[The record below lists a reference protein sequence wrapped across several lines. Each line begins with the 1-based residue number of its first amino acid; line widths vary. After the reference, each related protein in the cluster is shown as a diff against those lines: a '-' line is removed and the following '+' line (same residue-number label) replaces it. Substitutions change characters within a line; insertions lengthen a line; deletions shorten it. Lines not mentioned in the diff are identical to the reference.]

1 MYTFEAMGTS
11 MNLTTV
17 LRRATDLFEPAIRSR
32 QRVLQLLHAATSIP
46 QKWFPSDTSSAP

>member
-1 MYTFEAMGTS
+1 